1 MHFGGPALSV
11 TTGSLGTADVPASS
25 PSLYGLDGVNF
36 FLAAAL
42 AGFGPYV
49 AAYLADQKWTQ
60 TDIGLVL
67 TAGGVAGLIS
77 QLPGGELLDKVRSRR
92 AVIAVGASIVIL
104 SALILAFW
112 PRLPSVFV
120 ALVLQGATGGF
131 LGPAIAAISLGLVG
145 HSALAERLGR
155 NQRFASAGALVGA
168 ALMGLVGYLLS
179 YQGIFLIVAV
189 LGLPLFVALARIRV
203 VDIPFGRSCGAPSH
217 RGVEQ
222 PPRAARRILL
232 KDSKLVI
239 FATSLFL
246 FQLANASVLPLAG
259 EALVRMSQMDSSLV
273 ISALIIVPQVLVAL
287 MAPWVGRQAQSWGR
301 RPLLLIGFA
310 ALPIRALCFA
320 LVSDPLLLL
329 AVQALDGISAT
340 VLGVLTALV
349 IADITGGTGRF
360 NLAQGIV
367 GTASG
372 IGASI
377 STTLSGLL
385 AERLGSSAGF
395 VCIAAS
401 ALLAT
406 IVVLFLPETKPQTHP
421 SGAPRRRAGHE
432 YVNGSN
438 SLNGVYHG
446 VQGSSRLAPDI
457 NSPGSDNPGR
467 RGRRA
472 D

>member
-1 MHFGGPALSV
+1 MHFGGSALSV

-67 TAGGVAGLIS
+67 TAGGVAGLLS
-77 QLPGGELLDKVRSRR
+77 QLPGGELLDKVRSKR

-112 PRLPSVFV
+112 PRLPSVFI

-155 NQRFASAGALVGA
+155 NQRFASTGALAGA
-168 ALMGLVGYLLS
+168 ALMGLVGYLVS
-179 YQGIFLIVAV
+179 YQAIFLIVAL
-189 LGLPLFVALARIRV
+189 LGLPLFVALARIRA
-203 VDIPFGRSCGAPSH
+203 VDIHFGRSCGAPGH
-217 RGVEQ
+217 HGVEQ
-222 PPRAARRILL
+222 PPRAGRRILL
-232 KDSKLVI
+232 KDSRLVI

-259 EALVRMSQMDSSLV
+259 EALVRMSQMDSSLI

-287 MAPWVGRQAQSWGR
+287 MAPWAGRQAQSWGR

-310 ALPIRALCFA
+310 ALPIRALGFA
-320 LVSDPLLLL
+320 LISDPLLLL
-329 AVQALDGISAT
+329 AIQALDGISAT

-377 STTLSGLL
+377 STTLSGLV

-395 VCIAAS
+395 LCIAAT

-406 IVVLFLPETKPQTHP
+406 MVVLFLMPETKPQTER
-421 SGAPRRRAGHE
+421 SGARRRSASHE
-432 YVNGSN
+432 YVWEQSPNGAH
-438 SLNGVYHG
+438 HG
-446 VQGSSRLAPDI
+446 VQGSSRSAPDLH
-457 NSPGSDNPGR
+457 SPGSDDPDQRVG
-467 RGRRA
+467 RA